1 MHPRTRLR
9 HWNTREKHTHD
20 MHTRIVRVCFT
31 RELRARIGVYEKN
44 FCLFAKKENANDF
57 HKQFAPRRKKRQ
69 TNNSIYENNNDVH
82 SG

>member
-1 MHPRTRLR
+1 MHQRTSLR

-20 MHTRIVRVCFT
+20 MHTRITRVCYT
-31 RELRARIGVYEKN
+31 RTLRARIGVYAKI
-44 FCLFAKKENANDF
+44 FAYSQKENANDF
-57 HKQFAPRRKKRQ
+57 HKQFAPRRNKRQ